1 MARRVR
7 ALLAESGA
15 VGATAFTPDREEDA
29 VEPDGWLA
37 PRRAV
42 SPAEEEEQ
50 GGRVIAAGPSPGQH
64 ALPSPGIAGWL
75 ERRGVRTEAGRR
87 SAVAIGVAM
96 LVAVV
101 AGWWLLAGRPHA
113 GTVPSTPALSLA
125 APATSA
131 SAHLAV
137 RVVVDVVGKVR
148 RPGVYRLPNGSR
160 VDDALAAA
168 GGSLPG
174 VDLSQLNLARK
185 LADGE
190 QVAVGVPGAAAAAG
204 APGSGDASGAASALI
219 DLNTATA
226 QQLDTLPGVGPV
238 LAQRIVDW
246 RTEHGRFDSVDQLQ
260 EVSGIGPSRLAD
272 LRSLVTV

>member
-7 ALLAESGA
+7 ALLAASGG
-15 VGATAFTPDREEDA
+15 VGAAEFTPDRGEDA
-29 VEPDGWLA
+29 VEPDGWPA
-37 PRRAV
+37 PRRPQSAV
-42 SPAEEEEQ
+42 EEEREVERIISPA
-50 GGRVIAAGPSPGQH
+50 ASPGQH
-64 ALPSPGIAGWL
+64 ALPAQGLAGWL
-75 ERRGVRTEAGRR
+75 ERRGVRIEAGRR
-87 SAVAIGVAM
+87 SAVAIGVAA
-96 LVAVV
+96 LAAIL
-101 AGWWLLAGRPHA
+101 AGWWLLSGRPHA
-113 GTVPSTPALSLA
+113 STLPSSPLA

-131 SAHLAV
+131 SSHPPAT

-148 RPGVYRLPNGSR
+148 RPGVYRLPDGSR
-160 VDDALAAA
+160 VDDALEAA
-168 GGSLPG
+168 GGALPG

-190 QVAVGVPGAAAAAG
+190 QVAVGVSGAAG
-204 APGSGDASGAASALI
+204 AAGPPGTGAASGTASAPI
-219 DLNTATA
+219 DLNTATV

-272 LRSLVTV
+272 LRALVTV

>member
-1 MARRVR
+1 VARRVR
-7 ALLAESGA
+7 ALLAEPGD
-15 VGATAFTPDREEDA
+15 VGVVAAAPDRGEGT
-29 VEPDGWLA
+29 VQPDDWLA
-37 PRRAV
+37 PRRPPSAGDEGPPV
-42 SPAEEEEQ
+42 Q
-50 GGRVIAAGPSPGQH
+50 RVTAPGVLPGQH
-64 ALPSPGIAGWL
+64 ALLSQGLGGWL
-75 ERRGVRTEAGRR
+75 ERRGVRMEAGRR
-87 SAVAIGVAM
+87 SM
-96 LVAVV
+96 VAVGVVALAAIV

-113 GTVPSTPALSLA
+113 STVPRSPALSLA
-125 APATSA
+125 VPATSA
-131 SAHLAV
+131 SPHPAV

-168 GGSLPG
+168 GGALPG
-174 VDLSQLNLARK
+174 VDLSRLNLARK

-190 QVAVGVPGAAAAAG
+190 QVAVGVSGAAAAAG
-204 APGSGDASGAASALI
+204 PPGTGAASGAASGPI
-219 DLNTATA
+219 DLNTATV

-272 LRSLVTV
+272 IRSLVTV